1 MFQDEDMLLLR
12 HFPAPLSY
20 CSQQLI
26 DITHTEEDLYWGFLY
41 GSFSCFGIMRGGGAF
56 SLVCLIFHW
65 LCFVFGFNE
74 VGRESLRN
82 T

>member
-26 DITHTEEDLYWGFLY
+26 DITHTEEDLYLGFLY
-41 GSFSCFGIMRGGGAF
+41 GSFSCFGIMGGGGLF
-56 SLVCLIFHW
+56 IGLFNLSLVVF
-65 LCFVFGFNE
+65 CFWF
-74 VGRESLRN
+74 
-82 T
+82 